1 MDAVDL
7 NFTYSII
14 GPPQSVV
21 LGKAVAPP
29 DYSYNGVEVDMR
41 ESRHKLRAAW
51 LEWWCLRSGDEWIGR
66 PRKRPARARLWLEKH
81 GLVLAGIGLV
91 LLAAELAAAG
101 AWVLLHA

>member
-7 NFTYSII
+7 NFTYSIV

-21 LGKAVAPP
+21 LGSPVGPP

-41 ESRHKLRAAW
+41 ESRHQLREAW
-51 LEWWCLRSGDEWIGR
+51 VEWWILRRGDEWIGR
-66 PRKRPARARLWLEKH
+66 ARRRPARIRLWLERH
-81 GLVLAGIGLV
+81 GLLLAGIGFV

-101 AWVLLHA
+101 VWVLLHV